1 MYIVAIDSSVC
12 DGNAAC
18 VEGCPVTILSTEEQN
33 GKKKCTVSGA
43 TADCLGCMVCVE
55 VCPTGAI
62 KVSEI

>member
-18 VEGCPVTILSTEEQN
+18 VEGCPVTILSTEELE
-33 GKKKCTVSGA
+33 GKKKCVVSGA

-62 KVSEI
+62 KVTEI